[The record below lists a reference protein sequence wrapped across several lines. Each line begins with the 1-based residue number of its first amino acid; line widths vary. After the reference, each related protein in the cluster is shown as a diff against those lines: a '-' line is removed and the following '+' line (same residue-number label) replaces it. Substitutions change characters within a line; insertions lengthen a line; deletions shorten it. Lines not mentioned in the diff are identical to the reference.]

1 MAVEAYSLIEVMA
14 EACRRQ
20 NADWEDI
27 AARMTNLGLDPTNA
41 VDIVNA
47 NFGADVL
54 TANLN
59 AGGGANVWYYPRETI
74 QSWDATLIGEVSGDS
89 NLAVI
94 NRANVQVP
102 VNTSVDGTTGK
113 VKFSTTPKTVPT
125 GMNNAQWLITNT
137 SQAFNAA
144 SMGIF
149 LGKTIDGLLYNANP
163 DYWDSIGMS
172 SLNPETWASITA
184 GDDSFGAY
192 LFNTVFG
199 IDPNTGKTQAYMDAD
214 AAAYMAYVLYKN
226 NWFDEYGF
234 KPSENYVTGYQPKV
248 SDFHVF
254 NNVGEILDFYEGM
267 GVVGWGSSSST
278 LTRAEFEQQLIDQ
291 GWNNYQYVLCWEGW
305 NGFLTGFYAWRF
317 SNLSV
322 ASGTLSSLASDGTRT
337 GPRVTTLRQ
346 DALMYRV
353 NSRVVATASS
363 TPSGGYI
370 YLYVGEGV
378 NYTGG
383 MPCIMMGD
391 IVEPPEHIGNQPNA
405 QLPDTSTW
413 SDIPATDAYL
423 RSAYPDAYND
433 AVQFDSVQPDGT
445 VVTKTFI
452 PVPVPDVLNNDMTKP
467 ISDID
472 SSSQIQPDVD
482 VDTATQTLIDT
493 LLKILQKPK
502 TETDTQIDTIT
513 PPFNPVDTGNGDSPV
528 PVPVTGS
535 ASALWSVYHPSQAQV
550 NSFGAWLWTDNIIT
564 QIQQVLQNPM
574 DGIITLHKVFAMPVD
589 SGTGTIVIGR
599 LDSQVGTAL
608 VTQQYVTVDCGYV
621 DCAEEFG
628 NVFDYDPYT
637 SVHLYLPFIGIV
649 PLNVS
654 EVMRSTLHVVY
665 GVDVFTGACL
675 ATVEVS
681 RDANTVNLYQYSGVA
696 SVEYPLTGATHSGL
710 LAGLAGIA
718 GTIVMGAATGGIGLV
733 GAGAIASG
741 AIQAATSKNA
751 HASNFSGNAGAMG
764 IKKPYLI
771 IERPQTKLAE
781 TFPLLDGY
789 PTNYSVR
796 LGDCSNHVVCKTAHI
811 HGISATQSELE
822 QIENYLLSGVEI

>member
-27 AARMTNLGLDPTNA
+27 ALRMTNLGLDPTNA

-74 QSWDATLIGEVSGDS
+74 QSWDASLIGEVSGDS
-89 NLAVI
+89 NLATI

-102 VNTSVDGTTGK
+102 VNTSVDSTTGK
-113 VKFSTTPKTVPT
+113 VTFSTTPKTVPT

-144 SMGIF
+144 NMGIF

-163 DYWDSIGMS
+163 DYWNSIGMS

-214 AAAYMAYVLYKN
+214 VAAYMAYALKMN
-226 NWFDEYGF
+226 DWFLDGSGTR
-234 KPSENYVTGYQPKV
+234 PSENFVTGYQPTIN
-248 SDFHVF
+248 DFI
-254 NNVGEILDFYEGM
+254 ILDDLSAAADFLESM
-267 GVVGWGSSSST
+267 GTVRWEYGSKADFVTNWGPTFSGKSFIVGVRGREICCFPYSIPITIESGT
-278 LTRAEFEQQLIDQ
+278 LGTITNEVCSGPIINGYIQS
-291 GWNNYQYVLCWEGW
+291 YVAMNA
-305 NGFLTGFYAWRF
+305 NGFTRF
-317 SNLSV
+317 VGTSAFRISHY
-322 ASGTLSSLASDGTRT
+322 SGTLSSNPSYECAFMGTF
-337 GPRVTTLRQ
+337 VTQPEGIGTQ
-346 DALMYRV
+346 EG
-353 NSRVVATASS
+353 AT
-363 TPSGGYI
+363 
-370 YLYVGEGV
+370 
-378 NYTGG
+378 
-383 MPCIMMGD
+383 
-391 IVEPPEHIGNQPNA
+391 
-405 QLPDTSTW
+405 LPDTSTW
-413 SDIPATDAYL
+413 SDIPSTDAYL

-452 PVPVPDVLNNDMTKP
+452 PVPVPDVINNDMTKP

-535 ASALWSVYHPSQAQV
+535 ASALWSVYHPSQSQV